1 MLDESYDI
9 VVIGAGIIG
18 LATALK
24 LTQCHPDLKIA
35 VLEKESQVGLH
46 QTGHNLSL
54 IHI

>member
-24 LTQCHPDLKIA
+24 LTQCHYDVFENQK
-35 VLEKESQVGLH
+35 
-46 QTGHNLSL
+46 
-54 IHI
+54 